1 MQRLRIERRSF
12 PSAKDR
18 RNDSNDDIVID
29 IDSSG
34 DADVDCSALLCCS
47 DGLNVSVYMRY
58 V

>member
-34 DADVDCSALLCCS
+34 DADVDCSAALM
-47 DGLNVSVYMRY
+47 V
-58 V
+58 